1 MEQQLGDREGINSTD
16 DLQSRLMVIR
26 DSITLTN
33 IHVLFDGMND
43 RRKRVVNLQ
52 GSHIGK

>member
-1 MEQQLGDREGINSTD
+1 MEQQLGDREGIN
-16 DLQSRLMVIR
+16 SRLMVIR